1 MFDNLSNS
9 LQRAFR
15 GLTGRGV
22 INASN
27 IREAMEEVRAAL
39 LTADVSYDIA
49 NQLVET
55 IAKKAVG
62 EEVLRSIT
70 PGQQVVKIVYD
81 ELVKLMGESDA
92 HLSLPKSPSVILMV
106 GLHGAGKTTTAAKLG
121 LLLRKQNKHVMLAA
135 CDVYRP
141 AAVDQLEAL
150 GRQMAIPV
158 HAERGSSNVITIA
171 QNAYKEAKAKGCHAL
186 IIDTAGRLQLDTDMI
201 AEVIALKAAL
211 GPSEILLVADAAL
224 GQQAVSVATTFDK
237 ALGLTGIVLTKLD
250 GDARGGAALSM
261 RQATGKPIKFIG
273 TGEKPG
279 DFERFRPEGMAQRI
293 LGMGDV
299 VSLVEQAESMIQEEE
314 AKRLEQKMRDNTFDL
329 NDFLGQM
336 AQLRAMGGFKK
347 ILGLLPGGAQL
358 KDTLNIDDK
367 QMKQIEAIIQSMTAK
382 ERLLP
387 EIINAGRR
395 TRIAKGA
402 GCTVDKV
409 NELIK
414 RFNMAREM
422 MGKVAR
428 GQSPMPG
435 LPSLPGSSSTKAKKL
450 SAKDKKAKKK

>member
-22 INASN
+22 ISASN
-27 IREAMEEVRAAL
+27 IRDAMEEIRAAL

-70 PGQQVVKIVYD
+70 PGQQVVKIVHD

-92 HLSLPKSPSVILMV
+92 HLSLPKTPSVILMV

-141 AAVDQLEAL
+141 AAIDQLEAL

-158 HAERGSSNVITIA
+158 HAERGASDVVSIA
-171 QNAYKEAKAKGCHAL
+171 QNAYKEAKAKGCQAL
-186 IIDTAGRLQLDTDMI
+186 IVDTAGRLQLDKDMI
-201 AEVIALKAAL
+201 DEVIRLKAAL

-224 GQQAVSVATTFDK
+224 GQQAVSVATTFDQ

-299 VSLVEQAESMIQEEE
+299 VSLVEQAEMMIKEEE
-314 AKRLEQKMRDNTFDL
+314 AKRLEQKMRENTFDL

-336 AQLRAMGGFKK
+336 AQLRAMGGFRK
-347 ILGLLPGGAQL
+347 ILERLPGGAQL
-358 KDTLNIDDK
+358 KDLNIDDK
-367 QMKQIEAIIQSMTAK
+367 QMKGIEAIIQSMTAD
-382 ERLLP
+382 ERRLP

-395 TRIAKGA
+395 NRIAKGS

-428 GQSPMPG
+428 GQSPIPG
-435 LPSLPGSSSTKAKKL
+435 LPSLPGTSSTKAKKL